1 MLAAED
7 LDPSDSENDDP
18 VYIDVTANQTNHS
31 LLHASSSDAVLGVD
45 RSVLKT
51 KRGRS
56 KRSES
61 FQTVTAMAAG
71 ASQRGKGFVAR
82 MSAIAG
88 NVHMQKVLE
97 DVAMLTAPDLSAL
110 GKPHSRRTTTQMYF
124 ATYNLPKDDD
134 DGGDMRQTIENL
146 AYRSITELNEATS
159 RKARAMANDMSMKD
173 RRRPSFRQWESLT
186 RRVDSILAQRAQQE
200 SRKQMNVQLDASDTA
215 LLGATYKSERDGDI
229 ASYATQLSNLLPTS
243 RAEIQRIIA
252 DRAAPKPKKSEASLK
267 IDRMKH
273 IESALANKRV
283 FCSHVADLLQG
294 LTDEDERA
302 HLAFFALQRLTDAVE
317 AEEAGLWEALHLHPD
332 IERRARLI
340 VAALAAEASAEEVTR
355 EIKKTSVYADKKL
368 QAVKHA
374 VAAAN
379 KEVESLE
386 VTGPRLLLLDLG
398 GIG

>member
-1 MLAAED
+1 

-18 VYIDVTANQTNHS
+18 VYIDGTANQTNHA

-45 RSVLKT
+45 TSVLKT

-88 NVHMQKVLE
+88 NVHMQRVLE

-134 DGGDMRQTIENL
+134 DGSDTRQSIEHI
-146 AYRSITELNEATS
+146 AYRSVTELNEATS

-186 RRVDSILAQRAQQE
+186 RRIDSILAQRAQQE
-200 SRKQMNVQLDASDTA
+200 SRKQMNVQLDTSDTS

-252 DRAAPKPKKSEASLK
+252 DRPAPKNKKSEA
-267 IDRMKH
+267 R
-273 IESALANKRV
+273 
-283 FCSHVADLLQG
+283 
-294 LTDEDERA
+294 
-302 HLAFFALQRLTDAVE
+302 
-317 AEEAGLWEALHLHPD
+317 
-332 IERRARLI
+332 
-340 VAALAAEASAEEVTR
+340 
-355 EIKKTSVYADKKL
+355 
-368 QAVKHA
+368 
-374 VAAAN
+374 
-379 KEVESLE
+379 
-386 VTGPRLLLLDLG
+386 
-398 GIG
+398 